1 MSCGAGLE
9 GACPSCGASTQ
20 PDARFCI
27 ECGAALA
34 ESPESG
40 TTAAPPAREPAEE
53 RRQATILFA
62 DLSGYTAVSEQL
74 DPEEI
79 KALVDRALDRLS
91 REVVAHGGRVDKYI
105 GDNVMAVFGAPVAYE
120 DDPER
125 AVRSGL
131 AMQAAMEEINA
142 EISSRPATR
151 DVAFTLRVGVNS
163 GEVLAGNS
171 GGQYTVIGD
180 AVNVA
185 ARVQAAAEPGS
196 VTVGPATRRLTATA
210 IEYRDLEPL
219 RLKGKAEPIP
229 AAEALR
235 TIAVDQGTH
244 PLRSDAGLIGRDEEL
259 ALLVSLFDRV
269 VRESR
274 PHLATVYGQAGV
286 GKSRLLSELDEALR
300 GRDDHAETLVG
311 HSPAYGTATAYAAL
325 AEIVRDRFAITRT
338 EAPDSI
344 LAKLTAGI
352 AQLAPGEDAAEAN
365 RTASQVARLLGVE
378 GAGENAEGTDVR
390 DRIFAAVRLLLELM
404 SARGPLVI
412 AVEDI
417 HWADEGMLDLIEHL
431 AGWAQGP
438 LLIVCLA
445 RDELRERRPS
455 WGGGRRNAT
464 TISLDPLS
472 EEEVAELVEA
482 LLAGSEEGTARA
494 REVAL
499 RSGGNPLF
507 AEEMVNRLR
516 EGSGADEAELPES
529 VHAVIAARLDGLPA
543 GERSLLQVAA
553 VVGQVFWQD
562 ALGELAG
569 ESAVAEP
576 LAELVTKDLIA
587 PSRESSVAGDREFS
601 FKHALVRDV
610 AYSTLPRALRARQH
624 QRVAEMIEQRVGTNR
639 DSVAAVLAEHRGRA
653 AELSE
658 ASVGGDELMGI
669 RAKAARAFA
678 EAGDVA
684 SSLHSNAEAA
694 SYYEQALGVESN
706 LDVEWRVSVLESLGD
721 VAFRSGRVDEAM
733 ATWTEA
739 MEIQGEGAEPARIA
753 ELHRKIGSGH
763 WQKGDRDLSVVNF
776 QRGIDLLKG
785 GEPCSELVELYEDA
799 ALLYL
804 ETGDNML
811 AIYAAEKAQMLS
823 EALGPST
830 TAARASLTFGRVF
843 GRIGDVERA
852 RESLERSVELAR
864 QVSPGEAIRALIAL
878 GRHLEVVEAD
888 YPGAEAVCHEALGLA
903 DQIGD
908 VPAQIELHAALGQLA
923 TYPARWDG
931 VEEHTA
937 AAARLAEREGLSGQL
952 CLPLVL
958 QGILAWR
965 VAEWERSEEHLSHAY
980 EIATSAGRSE
990 TAFSALL
997 WLGACH
1003 RDRGDFSGACEVLA
1017 RAATICEKA
1026 GLVGQLVEAD
1036 AARAVALGLD
1046 GQKTEAREAA
1056 ANVEG
1061 QVGGLP
1067 PNPIAEAAAAEAI
1080 GVAGDDG
1087 AAPAHLRDAV
1097 EGWERA
1103 GRPLDAIRARLLLA
1117 PALGADDVG
1126 AAAETLRRATSEADR
1141 IAVEHLAAAAR
1152 SQLART

>member
-1 MSCGAGLE
+1 MACGAGLE
-9 GACPSCGASTQ
+9 VACPSCGASTQ

-34 ESPESG
+34 G
-40 TTAAPPAREPAEE
+40 APDSQTSAEPVAPKPAEE

-79 KALVDRALDRLS
+79 KALVDQALDRLS

-125 AVRSGL
+125 AVRAGL

-151 DVAFTLRVGVNS
+151 GVEFTLRVGVNS
-163 GEVLAGNS
+163 GEVLAGHS

-185 ARVQAAAEPGS
+185 ARLQAAAVPGS
-196 VTVGPATRRLTATA
+196 VTVGPATRRLTAAA
-210 IEYRDLEPL
+210 IEYRELEPL
-219 RLKGKAEPIP
+219 TLKGKAERIP
-229 AAEALR
+229 ASEAVR
-235 TIAVDQGTH
+235 VIGVDQG
-244 PLRSDAGLIGRDEEL
+244 PDQRRAGAGLIGRDEEL

-269 VRESR
+269 IRESR
-274 PHLATVYGQAGV
+274 PHLVTVYGQAGV
-286 GKSRLLSELDEALR
+286 GKSRLLSELDAALQ

-311 HSPAYGTATAYAAL
+311 HSPAYGTATTYAAL

-338 EAPDSI
+338 EGPDSI

-352 AQLAPGEDAAEAN
+352 AELASGEGGAEAG
-365 RTASQVARLLGVE
+365 RTASQVARLLGVD

-438 LLIVCLA
+438 LLIVCLS
-445 RDELRERRPS
+445 RDELLERRPS

-472 EEEVAELVEA
+472 EEEAAELVEA
-482 LLAGSEEGTARA
+482 LLVGSGEGAARA
-494 REVAL
+494 EEVAL

-516 EGSGADEAELPES
+516 EGSGADAELPDS

-553 VVGQVFWQD
+553 VIGQVFWQD

-569 ESAVAEP
+569 ERAVAEL
-576 LAELVTKDLIA
+576 LAELVTKDLIT
-587 PSRESSVAGDREFS
+587 PSRESSVAGDHEFS
-601 FKHALVRDV
+601 FKHALVREV

-624 QRVAEMIEQRVGTNR
+624 QRIAEMIERRVGSNR
-639 DSVAAVLAEHRGRA
+639 DSVAAVLADHRGRA

-658 ASVGGDELMGI
+658 ATVGGEELISI
-669 RAKAARAFA
+669 RAMAARAYA

-684 SSLHSNAEAA
+684 SGLHSNAEAV
-694 SYYEQALGVESN
+694 SHYEQALAVNSD
-706 LDVEWRVSVLESLGD
+706 LDAEWRMSVLESLGD
-721 VAFRSGRVDEAM
+721 VAFRSGRVDDAM

-739 MEIQGEGAEPARIA
+739 MEMQDEAAEPDRIA

-763 WQKGDRDLSVVNF
+763 WQKGNRDQSVVNF

-785 GEPCSELVELYEDA
+785 GEPCRELVELYEDA

-823 EALGPST
+823 EALGQST

-843 GRIGDVERA
+843 GRIGDVKRA

-888 YPGAEAVCHEALGLA
+888 YPGAETVCHEALDLA

-908 VPAQIELHAALGQLA
+908 VPAQIELHAELGQLA
-923 TYPARWDG
+923 TYPARWDR
-931 VEEHTA
+931 VEEQTA

-965 VAEWERSEEHLSHAY
+965 AAEWESSEAHLRHAY
-980 EIATSAGRSE
+980 EIASSAGRSE

-1003 RDRGDFSGACEVLA
+1003 CDRGDFSGACEVLT

-1026 GLVGQLVEAD
+1026 GLVGQLVQAT
-1036 AARAVALGLD
+1036 AARAVALALD
-1046 GQKTEAREAA
+1046 GHKAEAREAA
-1056 ANVEG
+1056 ASVEK

-1067 PNPIAEAAAAEAI
+1067 PNPVAKAAAAEAN

-1087 AAPAHLRDAV
+1087 AAATHLRDAV

-1103 GRPLDAIRARLLLA
+1103 GRPLDAIRVRLFLA
-1117 PALGADDVG
+1117 PALGVDDAG
-1126 AAAETLRRATSEADR
+1126 AAAEALRRAASEADR
-1141 IAVEHLAAAAR
+1141 VAVPHLAAAAR
-1152 SQLART
+1152 SQLARA

>member
-1 MSCGAGLE
+1 MS
-9 GACPSCGASTQ
+9 
-20 PDARFCI
+20 
-27 ECGAALA
+27 
-34 ESPESG
+34 
-40 TTAAPPAREPAEE
+40 AAPPSPVSPRTEPTAATATSSSAEE

-125 AVRSGL
+125 AVRTGL
-131 AMQAAMEEINA
+131 AMQAAMNEVNA
-142 EISSRPATR
+142 EISSRPATS

-163 GEVLAGNS
+163 GEVLAGTS

-185 ARVQAAAEPGS
+185 ARLQAAAEPGS
-196 VTVGPATRRLTATA
+196 VTVGSMTRRLTSDA

-219 RLKGKAEPIP
+219 TLKGKTEPV
-229 AAEALR
+229 AASEAVR
-235 TIAVDQGTH
+235 TMTVDPGHH
-244 PLRSDAGLIGRDEEL
+244 PRRPGAGLIGRDEEL

-274 PHLATVYGQAGV
+274 PHLVTVFGQAGI
-286 GKSRLLSELDEALR
+286 GKSRLLSELDAALR
-300 GRDDHAETLVG
+300 EREDDAETLIG

-325 AEIVRDRFAITRT
+325 AEIVRDRFGITRT
-338 EAPDSI
+338 EGPDAI
-344 LAKLTAGI
+344 LEKLATGI
-352 AQLAPGEDAAEAN
+352 AELAPGEDEAGAA

-404 SARGPLVI
+404 SSRRPLVI

-445 RDELRERRPS
+445 RDELLERRPT
-455 WGGGRRNAT
+455 WGGGRLNAT

-472 EEEVAELVEA
+472 DEEVADLVQA
-482 LLAGSEEGTARA
+482 LLAVSEEGTARA
-494 REVAL
+494 EEVAL

-516 EGSGADEAELPES
+516 EEDADDAELPES

-543 GERSLLQVAA
+543 GERNLLQVAS

-562 ALGELAG
+562 SLGELAD
-569 ESAVAEP
+569 ESAVGEL
-576 LAELVTKDLIA
+576 LAELVAKDLIA
-587 PSRESSVAGDREFS
+587 PSSGSSVAGDHEFS

-610 AYSTLPRALRARQH
+610 AYSTLPKALRARQH
-624 QRVAEMIEQRVGTNR
+624 EQVAEMIEQRVGPNR
-639 DSVAAVLAEHRGRA
+639 ESVAAVLADHRGRA

-658 ASVGGDELMGI
+658 ASVGGDALAEI
-669 RAKAARAFA
+669 RAKAARAYA

-684 SSLHSNAEAA
+684 SSLHSNAEAI
-694 SYYEQALGVESN
+694 SHYGRALGAESN
-706 LDVEWRVSVLESLGD
+706 LGAEWRARVLESLGD

-733 ATWTEA
+733 SGWAEA
-739 MEIQGEGAEPARIA
+739 MKMREDLGEPSRTA
-753 ELHRKIGSGH
+753 ELHRKIGMGH
-763 WQKGDRDLSVVNF
+763 WQKGDRDPSIVNF
-776 QRGIDLLKG
+776 QQGIDLLKG
-785 GEPCSELVELYEDA
+785 AEPCRELVELYEDA

-823 EALGPST
+823 EALGPSS

-843 GRIGDVERA
+843 GRIGDVQRA
-852 RESLERSVELAR
+852 RESLEHSVDLAR
-864 QVSPGEAIRALIAL
+864 QVSPAEAIRALTVL

-903 DQIGD
+903 DEIGD

-923 TYPARWDG
+923 TYPARWDA

-958 QGILAWR
+958 QGIQAWR
-965 VAEWERSEEHLSHAY
+965 LAEWERSEEHLRHAF
-980 EIATSAGRSE
+980 EIASSAGRSE

-997 WLGACH
+997 WLGTCR
-1003 RDRGDFSGACEVLA
+1003 RDRGDFAGACDALA
-1017 RAATICEKA
+1017 QAASICEKA
-1026 GLVGQLVEAD
+1026 GLVGQLVEAR
-1036 AARAVALGLD
+1036 AALAVALGLD
-1046 GQKTEAREAA
+1046 GREAQAREMAA
-1056 ANVEG
+1056 SVDE

-1067 PNPIAEAAAAEAI
+1067 PHPIAAAAAAEANGVVHDD
-1080 GVAGDDG
+1080 GVAAESLRN
-1087 AAPAHLRDAV
+1087 AA

-1117 PALGADDVG
+1117 PALDGGDV
-1126 AAAETLRRATSEADR
+1126 AAADETLRRAASEADR
-1141 IAVEHLAAAAR
+1141 VAVPHLAAAAR
-1152 SQLART
+1152 SRLANLN